1 MKLIKGI
8 KEEIRRQVRA
18 DLAEKIKQHFK
29 FKLLFDDKG
38 WKIYQVTQDCKH
50 LGFILINDNGSV
62 DFKDGTIYDLV
73 TYCNITYTEL
83 GKLKYDNKLF
93 IKK

>member
-8 KEEIRRQVRA
+8 KEVIRRQVRA
-18 DLAEKIKQHFK
+18 DLAEKIKQHIK
-29 FKLLFDDKG
+29 LKLLFDDKG
-38 WKIYQVTQDCKH
+38 WKIYQLNNGCKH
-50 LGFILINDNGSV
+50 DGFMLINDNGSV

-73 TYCNITYTEL
+73 AYCNITYAEL
-83 GKLKYDNKLF
+83 GKLKYDNKLY

>member
-18 DLAEKIKQHFK
+18 KLAEKIKERIK
-29 FKLLFDDKG
+29 LNLLFNDKG
-38 WKIYQVTQDCKH
+38 WKIYQVNNGCKH
-50 LGFILINDNGSV
+50 GGFMLINDNGGV

-93 IKK
+93 IKQ